1 MATVKFTKI
10 ELSMLQKKQVLYMR
24 YLPTLQLKKALL
36 QMQVQK
42 AAMEIEEFHRSYQK
56 QKSIISHFVK
66 LLSSE
71 EVSDC
76 EASVVV
82 KEVVLQWD
90 NIAGIEVPSM
100 RGIQFSE
107 ATSPLMYQPLWV
119 DDMIIHIRS
128 LREALERVA
137 VGKRKKAILERELRT
152 VSIRVNLFERRLIPE
167 LEKDIMK
174 IRVFLG
180 DQDLQ
185 AVAQAKVSKNK
196 SIQRKQL
203 QMEAMA

>member
-1 MATVKFTKI
+1 MATIKFTKI
-10 ELSMLQKKQVLYMR
+10 ELSMLQKKLVLYMR

-42 AAMEIEEFHRSYQK
+42 ADMEVKEFHRAYEK
-56 QKSIISHFVK
+56 EKSVISHFVK
-66 LLSSE
+66 LLSSTE
-71 EVSDC
+71 ISDC
-76 EASVVV
+76 ESSVVV
-82 KEVVLQWD
+82 KEVMLQWD

-100 RGIQFSE
+100 RKVRFSE
-107 ATSPLMYQPLWV
+107 VANPLMYQPLWA
-119 DDMIIHIRS
+119 DDMIVRMRA

-137 VGKRKKAILERELRT
+137 VGKKKKEILERELRI

-167 LEKDIMK
+167 LEKNIMK

-196 SIQRKQL
+196 SLERKQL